1 MMMKL
6 IYVNFL
12 QSHVKMGKFLLF
24 SFQKMKNF
32 YLDDKQQERLFFNSK
47 MVRSVEMS
55 KNKISPK
62 YNLKYTKL
70 TKTYVKFVK
79 KVKARKIITNEI
91 SYTF

>member
-12 QSHVKMGKFLLF
+12 QSHVKMSKFLLS

-32 YLDDKQQERLFFNSK
+32 YLDDKQERLFFNSK

-55 KNKISPK
+55 KEKISPK

-79 KVKARKIITNEI
+79 K
-91 SYTF
+91 S